1 MSAVQ
6 ACRHRVTSR
15 ADPSGI
21 RRAADRVVR
30 EPARRSRVPIGLL
43 LAAFASAPLLVADAA
58 AQSCAAPLN
67 IAPNTPYVFDTCS
80 GDVGL
85 SVACGMFALTGPA
98 GIVHLSLP
106 YPAGTLLVTP
116 FSATYDPALFLLQ
129 TRCGSAAW
137 CGAVVD
143 DAPQGGSESMALGD
157 VDSGEYYLAISTWYD
172 PTAAACGPVMISY
185 ELMPEQQALANDGVF
200 RSGITALPDP

>member
-1 MSAVQ
+1 M
-6 ACRHRVTSR
+6 
-15 ADPSGI
+15 
-21 RRAADRVVR
+21 R